1 MRRNHIV
8 LVIALVLFIALC
20 ISLWLY
26 QKQDTNAIKLS
37 ENEFQNILT
46 EISRKQS
53 KEEVASILRG
63 YGFAIDDSCTV
74 EEMILLAY
82 AQMGYDLEVFTYG
95 R

>member
-1 MRRNHIV
+1 MVIV
-8 LVIALVLFIALC
+8 LVLFIALC
-20 ISLWLY
+20 MFLWLY

-37 ENEFQNILT
+37 ENEFQNMLT
-46 EISRKQS
+46 EISRKKS

-63 YGFAIDDSCTV
+63 YGFVIEDSCTV